1 MLLFTKQSALDL
13 AHALQDAAEA
23 LDTRDEFDAV
33 TIEKIGSRFVCVDD
47 DVITDSTCITVARDT
62 MDRDKPRLRSVG

>member
-47 DVITDSTCITVARDT
+47 DVITDSTCITVTRDT
-62 MDRDKPRLRSVG
+62 MDRDKPVLRSVV